1 MSNSKPTSPAP
12 DSALRR
18 LNAALELSQL
28 PGPISFL
35 GDPRI
40 AEIRPAIAVVGSR
53 EAGLE
58 SLDAVAQLTTR
69 LVRHH
74 AAILSGGARGTDTAA
89 HQAAIRAGGPTIA
102 CLPGG
107 LDWFTRESR
116 HPALPTGQP
125 FGTALLVSCFSAE
138 MIPNRSRPVLRNRL
152 IAALADVVVVG
163 EAGLASGT
171 WHCVKAA
178 LDFRRPVFFLTCDD
192 KTWDPRLD
200 TLHKYLTRRG
210 ARPLDL
216 DQMVDPVTAQDII
229 NAKPAFDP
237 LLPDQPQPDFFDN
250 PGESAS

>member
-1 MSNSKPTSPAP
+1 MSHPKPTSPAP

-18 LNAALELSQL
+18 LNDALELSQL
-28 PGPISFL
+28 SGPIAFL

-53 EAGLE
+53 EAGSE
-58 SLDAVAQLTTR
+58 SLDAIAQLTTH
-69 LVRHH
+69 LVRLG
-74 AAILSGGARGTDTAA
+74 APIVSGGARGTDTAA
-89 HQAAIRAGGPTIA
+89 HQAALRAGAPTIA

-107 LDWFTRESR
+107 LDWFIRESR

-125 FGTALLVSCFSAE
+125 FGTALLVSCFPPEVA
-138 MIPNRSRPVLRNRL
+138 PNRSRPVLRNRL

-178 LDFRRPVFFLTCDD
+178 LDYRRPVFFLTCDD

-200 TLHKYLTRRG
+200 SLHKYLTRRG
-210 ARPLDL
+210 ARPLNL
-216 DQMVDPVTAQDII
+216 DQMVDPATAHLILS
-229 NAKPAFDP
+229 AKPAADP
-237 LLPDQPQPDFFDN
+237 LRQDHIAPDFFEN